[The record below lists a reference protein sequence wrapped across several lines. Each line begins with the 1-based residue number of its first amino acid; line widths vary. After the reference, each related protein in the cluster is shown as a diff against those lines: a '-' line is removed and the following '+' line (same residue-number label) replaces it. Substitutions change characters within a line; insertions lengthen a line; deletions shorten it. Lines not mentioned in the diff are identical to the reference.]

1 MMTVADMAGAEAVMA
16 GAGAGMA
23 IRVEL
28 QSVLQGTIAAAA
40 AAAAAAIGASTRSA
54 RRDDLVLAKYA
65 NRTQALSEAKIL
77 L

>member
-16 GAGAGMA
+16 GQGMA

-40 AAAAAAIGASTRSA
+40 TGASTRSA
-54 RRDDLVLAKYA
+54 RHDDLVLAKCA
-65 NRTQALSEAKIL
+65 N
-77 L
+77 

>member
-16 GAGAGMA
+16 EAGAGMA

-28 QSVLQGTIAAAA
+28 QSVLQGTIAA

-77 L
+77 I